1 MASTVRQSASPAWQ
15 TPVTIALIVHLFL
28 VGVAV
33 ISNAGGQASPVGRAL
48 RRIPGAVP
56 YLQRTGLDL
65 AYEFALAS
73 GAPADAPHTLELAA
87 LGAGGE
93 TLATL
98 PDVSVGRLR
107 AQRYRQLAGYAA
119 DFDVAF
125 AENPDLRSE
134 LAMAIAARWLQDLG
148 WTRTS
153 YELRC
158 LPMTAQRLD
167 PRAAEQTAQPGNE
180 DASPGSENAEPM
192 VIQLIWSD
200 WEQRYQAVRKQPAAL
215 TAQPRKA
222 GAGLSA
228 PAADQG
234 DAS

>member
-1 MASTVRQSASPAWQ
+1 MASTVRQTAVPAWQ

-28 VGVAV
+28 VAVAV
-33 ISNAGGQASPVGRAL
+33 ISNVGGQASPVGRAL

-93 TLATL
+93 ALATL
-98 PDVSVGRLR
+98 PDVSAMTGLR

-125 AENPDLRSE
+125 AENPDLQS
-134 LAMAIAARWLQDLG
+134 IQD
-148 WTRTS
+148 
-153 YELRC
+153 
-158 LPMTAQRLD
+158 
-167 PRAAEQTAQPGNE
+167 
-180 DASPGSENAEPM
+180 
-192 VIQLIWSD
+192 
-200 WEQRYQAVRKQPAAL
+200 
-215 TAQPRKA
+215 
-222 GAGLSA
+222 
-228 PAADQG
+228 
-234 DAS
+234 

>member
-1 MASTVRQSASPAWQ
+1 MASTVRQTAVPAWQ
-15 TPVTIALIVHLFL
+15 TPVTIALIVHLFM
-28 VGVAV
+28 VAVAV
-33 ISNAGGQASPVGRAL
+33 ISNVGGQASPVGRAL

-98 PDVSVGRLR
+98 PDAASMTGLR

-119 DFDVAF
+119 DFDAAF

-167 PRAAEQTAQPGNE
+167 PRAAEESAQQRSE
-180 DASPGSENAEPM
+180 DDEPM
-192 VIQLIWSD
+192 TLQLIWSD
-200 WEQRYQAVRKQPAAL
+200 WEERYQAVRKQPEAL

-222 GAGLSA
+222 AVS
-228 PAADQG
+228 PSTNAAKGSD
-234 DAS
+234 DR

>member
-1 MASTVRQSASPAWQ
+1 MASTVRQTAVPAWQ

-28 VGVAV
+28 VAVAV
-33 ISNAGGQASPVGRAL
+33 ISNVGGQASPVGRAL

-98 PDVSVGRLR
+98 PDVSSMIGLR

-119 DFDVAF
+119 DFDAAF

-167 PRAAEQTAQPGNE
+167 PRAAEQNAQQRS
-180 DASPGSENAEPM
+180 DDDEPM
-192 VIQLIWSD
+192 TLQLIWSD
-200 WEQRYQAVRKQPAAL
+200 WEERYQAVRKQAAGL

-222 GAGLSA
+222 AASPSA
-228 PAADQG
+228 NAAEG
-234 DAS
+234 SDAR

>member
-1 MASTVRQSASPAWQ
+1 MASTVRQTAAPAWQ

-28 VGVAV
+28 VAVAV
-33 ISNAGGQASPVGRAL
+33 ISNVGGQASPVGRAL

-87 LGAGGE
+87 LAAGGE

-98 PDVSVGRLR
+98 PDVSANGLR

-134 LAMAIAARWLQDLG
+134 LAMAIAARWLQDMG

-158 LPMTAQRLD
+158 LPLTAQRLD
-167 PRAAEQTAQPGNE
+167 PRAAEQSAQQRSE
-180 DASPGSENAEPM
+180 DDVPM

-200 WEQRYQAVRKQPAAL
+200 WEQRYQAVRKQPSAL
-215 TAQPRKA
+215 TAQPRN
-222 GAGLSA
+222 AGLDPSA
-228 PAADQG
+228 PAADKG